1 MTDAVS
7 EPFFVILA
15 DASLDAN
22 VQLVGSKAAQLARM
36 SQATSGP
43 LL

>member
-1 MTDAVS
+1 MSAPLTTAGKRMAGIS
-7 EPFFVILA
+7 EPVA
-15 DASLDAN
+15 ASDQGPSSS
-22 VQLVGSKAAQLARM
+22 VLARM